1 MENKNKN
8 QRLGAQTLKF
18 EQVELFKSE
27 SNKSSTMALH
37 FDTEETNQFCDFTE
51 AVLSIVTRSGIKH
64 GSVTLFTPHTTT
76 AVLINESETGYIN
89 DFKKRIEELIPSD
102 SYYEHDD
109 WDLRT
114 ENMQEDE
121 NVNGRS
127 HVRGTVIGSS
137 GVTLPI
143 INSELI
149 IGRWQR
155 LFFVELDCARSRR
168 LFVQTQD
175 LN

>member
-1 MENKNKN
+1 MDKPI
-8 QRLGAQTLKF
+8 QRNGASNVKSDVVDLY
-18 EQVELFKSE
+18 KSE
-27 SNKSSTMALH
+27 TNNSSTHAFH
-37 FDTEETNQFCDFTE
+37 FDTEEINQFCDFTDKIE
-51 AVLSIVTRSGIKH
+51 TLIKNSPVKH
-64 GSVTLFTPHTTT
+64 GSVTIFTPHTTT

-89 DFKKRIEELIPSD
+89 DFKRKLEDLVPSD

-127 HVRGTVIGSS
+127 HVRGSIIGSTEI
-137 GVTLPI
+137 TLQI
-143 INSELI
+143 VDAEMI

-155 LFFVELDCARSRR
+155 LFFVELDCARPRR
-168 LFVQTQD
+168 LFIQIQD
-175 LN
+175 IG

>member
-1 MENKNKN
+1 MKNDN
-8 QRLGAQTLKF
+8 QRLGAKVLKF
-18 EQVELFKSE
+18 EKVELFKSVNNN
-27 SNKSSTMALH
+27 SATLALH

-51 AVLSIVTRSGIKH
+51 AVLDIVSKSGIKH
-64 GSVTLFTPHTTT
+64 GSVSLFTPHTTT

-89 DFKKRIEELIPSD
+89 DFKKRIEELVPSD

-127 HVRGTVIGSS
+127 HVRGTIIGSS
-137 GVTLPI
+137 GVSLPI

-168 LFVQTQD
+168 LFVQIQD

>member
-1 MENKNKN
+1 MKKPN
-8 QRLGAQTLKF
+8 QRIGADIVQSDL
-18 EQVELFKSE
+18 VELHKST
-27 SNKSSTMALH
+27 SNKSATYALH
-37 FDTEETNQFCDFTE
+37 FDTQETNQFCDFTE
-51 AVLSIVTRSGIKH
+51 NIQNLISGSKVAH
-64 GSVTLFTPHTTT
+64 GSVTISTPHTTT
-76 AVLINESETGYIN
+76 AIIINESETGYIN
-89 DFKKRIEELIPSD
+89 DFKRKLEELIPSD

-127 HVRGTVIGSS
+127 HVRGTIIGSS

-175 LN
+175 IS

>member
-1 MENKNKN
+1 MKDNKN
-8 QRLGAQTLKF
+8 RIGASELDF
-18 EQVELFKSE
+18 ELVNLFKSE
-27 SNKSSTMALH
+27 TNESTTLALH
-37 FDTEETNQFCDFTE
+37 FDTEEINQFCDFTN
-51 AVLSIVTRSGIKH
+51 AILDIVAKSNIKH

-76 AVLINESETGYIN
+76 AIFINESETGYIN
-89 DFKKRIEELIPSD
+89 DFKKKLEELVPSD

-109 WDLRT
+109 WDVRT

-127 HVRGTVIGSS
+127 HVRGSIIGSS
-137 GVTLPI
+137 GITLPI

>member
-1 MENKNKN
+1 MKNNN
-8 QRLGAQTLKF
+8 QRLGAQILDF

-27 SNKSSTMALH
+27 SNKSSTTALH
-37 FDTEETNQFCDFTE
+37 FDTKETNQFCDFTE
-51 AVLSIVTRSGIKH
+51 AVLNIVAKSGIKH
-64 GSVTLFTPHTTT
+64 GSVSLFTPHTTT

-89 DFKKRIEELIPSD
+89 DFKKRIEELVPSD

-127 HVRGTVIGSS
+127 HVRGTIIGSS
-137 GVTLPI
+137 AVTLPI

>member
-1 MENKNKN
+1 MENNK
-8 QRLGAQTLKF
+8 QRLGAQTLDF
-18 EQVELFKSE
+18 EQVELFKSQN
-27 SNKSSTMALH
+27 NKSETIALH
-37 FDTEETNQFCDFTE
+37 FDTEDTNQFCDFTE
-51 AVLSIVTRSGIKH
+51 PVLEIVSKSGIKH
-64 GSVTLFTPHTTT
+64 GSVNLFTPHTTT
-76 AVLINESETGYIN
+76 AVVINESETGYIN
-89 DFKKRIEELIPSD
+89 DFKKKIEELVPSD

-127 HVRGTVIGSS
+127 HVRGTIIGSS

-149 IGRWQR
+149 IGRWQ
-155 LFFVELDCARSRR
+155 
-168 LFVQTQD
+168 
-175 LN
+175 

>member
-1 MENKNKN
+1 MKDNKN
-8 QRLGAQTLKF
+8 RVGATELDF
-18 EQVELFKSE
+18 ESVNLFKSE
-27 SNKSSTMALH
+27 TNQSTTLALH
-37 FDTEETNQFCDFTE
+37 FDTEEINQFCDFTN
-51 AVLSIVTRSGIKH
+51 AILDIVAKSNIKH

-76 AVLINESETGYIN
+76 AIFINESETGYIN
-89 DFKKRIEELIPSD
+89 DFKKKLEELVPSD

-109 WDLRT
+109 WDIRT

-127 HVRGTVIGSS
+127 HVRGSIIGSS
-137 GVTLPI
+137 GITLPI

-155 LFFVELDCARSRR
+155 LFFVELDCARPRR

>member
-1 MENKNKN
+1 MKNNK
-8 QRLGAQTLKF
+8 QRTGAQELNF
-18 EQVELFKSE
+18 ELVDLYKSE
-27 SNKSSTMALH
+27 SNKSSTSALH

-51 AVLSIVTRSGIKH
+51 AVLEIISKSGIKH

-76 AVLINESETGYIN
+76 EVVINESETGYIN
-89 DFKKRIEELIPSD
+89 DFKKKIEQLVPSD
-102 SYYEHDD
+102 AYYEHDD

-127 HVRGTVIGSS
+127 HVRGTLIGST

>member
-1 MENKNKN
+1 MENNK
-8 QRLGAQTLKF
+8 QRLGAQTLDF
-18 EQVELFKSE
+18 EQVELFKSQN
-27 SNKSSTMALH
+27 NKSETIALH
-37 FDTEETNQFCDFTE
+37 FDTEDTNQFCDFTE
-51 AVLSIVTRSGIKH
+51 AVLEIVSKSGIKH
-64 GSVTLFTPHTTT
+64 GSVNLFTPHTTT
-76 AVLINESETGYIN
+76 AVVINESETGFIN
-89 DFKKRIEELIPSD
+89 DFKKKIEELVPSD

-127 HVRGTVIGSS
+127 HVRGTIIGSS

>member
-1 MENKNKN
+1 MKNNKQRFGAME
-8 QRLGAQTLKF
+8 LDF
-18 EQVELFKSE
+18 ELVNLYKSE
-27 SNKSSTMALH
+27 SNKSATLALH
-37 FDTEETNQFCDFTE
+37 FDTKETNQFCDFTE
-51 AVLSIVTRSGIKH
+51 AVLEIVSKSNIKH

-76 AVLINESETGYIN
+76 SVVINESETGYIN
-89 DFKKRIEELIPSD
+89 DFKKKIEELVPSD

-127 HVRGTVIGSS
+127 HVRGTIIGSS

>member
-1 MENKNKN
+1 MKDNKN
-8 QRLGAQTLKF
+8 RIGASELDF
-18 EQVELFKSE
+18 ELVNLFKSE
-27 SNKSSTMALH
+27 SNESTTLALH
-37 FDTEETNQFCDFTE
+37 FDTEEINQFCDFTN
-51 AVLSIVTRSGIKH
+51 AILDIVAKSNIKH

-76 AVLINESETGYIN
+76 AIFINESETGYIN
-89 DFKKRIEELIPSD
+89 DFKKKLEELVPSD

-109 WDLRT
+109 WDVRT

-127 HVRGTVIGSS
+127 HVRGSIIGSS
-137 GVTLPI
+137 GITLPI

>member
-1 MENKNKN
+1 MENNK
-8 QRLGAQTLKF
+8 QRLGAQTLDF
-18 EQVELFKSE
+18 EQVELFKSQN
-27 SNKSSTMALH
+27 NKSETIALH
-37 FDTEETNQFCDFTE
+37 FDTEDTTQFCDFTE
-51 AVLSIVTRSGIKH
+51 AVLEIVSKSGIKH
-64 GSVTLFTPHTTT
+64 GSVNLFTPHTTT
-76 AVLINESETGYIN
+76 AVVINESETGYIN
-89 DFKKRIEELIPSD
+89 DFKKKIEELVPSD

-127 HVRGTVIGSS
+127 HVRGTIIGSS

>member
-1 MENKNKN
+1 MKDNKN
-8 QRLGAQTLKF
+8 RVGATELDF
-18 EQVELFKSE
+18 ESVNLFKSE
-27 SNKSSTMALH
+27 TNQSTTLALH
-37 FDTEETNQFCDFTE
+37 FDTEEINQFCDFTN
-51 AVLSIVTRSGIKH
+51 AILDIVAKSNIKH

-76 AVLINESETGYIN
+76 AIFINESETGYIN
-89 DFKKRIEELIPSD
+89 DFKKKLEELVPSD

-109 WDLRT
+109 WDVRT

-127 HVRGTVIGSS
+127 HVRGSIIGSS
-137 GVTLPI
+137 GITLPI

-155 LFFVELDCARSRR
+155 LFFVELDCARPRR